1 MELRR
6 IAERCEVRAR
16 ARENLGRAEPG
27 VVRAPSRE
35 QVRDARNGNDRRKNQ
50 GFARQKPAIRQ
61 RTISCPDHASIEIAL
76 KILVQGASTARHKA
90 CADNRVEQ
98 EQKVYATAR
107 SHVKANESGEQH
119 E

>member
-1 MELRR
+1 MPVNPKNVGRMLTGIKAQQKKIIWRPVLSPLTWME
-6 IAERCEVRAR
+6 
-16 ARENLGRAEPG
+16 
-27 VVRAPSRE
+27 
-35 QVRDARNGNDRRKNQ
+35 
-50 GFARQKPAIRQ
+50 KPAIRQ

-98 EQKVYATAR
+98 EQNVYATAR
-107 SHVKANESGEQH
+107 SHVKADESGEQH